1 MDTVHVYMLN
11 CFSHVHPFVTL
22 WTVTHHVPVFLGFS
36 RQEYWIGLP
45 CHAPEDLPDPGIEPV
60 SPAAPALKVESLPLA
75 PHGKPLWTLSVQFR
89 SVQSLSGVRL
99 CKPMNRS
106 MPGLPV
112 HHQLSEFTQTHVH

>member
-45 CHAPEDLPDPGIEPV
+45 CHAPADLPNSWIKPG
-60 SPAAPALKVESLPLA
+60 SPALQADSLPSE
-75 PHGKPLWTLSVQFR
+75 PQGKT
-89 SVQSLSGVRL
+89 VREIRFSQI
-99 CKPMNRS
+99 NR
-106 MPGLPV
+106 
-112 HHQLSEFTQTHVH
+112 